1 MGDLSFLS
9 ITVRSRIKNSQD
21 LLLRNPGNDS
31 HKIFLYVYIFVYK
44 SEHPV
49 VD

>member
-1 MGDLSFLS
+1 MGDLSFFS
-9 ITVRSRIKNSQD
+9 ITVRSTIKNFQD

-31 HKIFLYVYIFVYK
+31 HKIFLYVYIFVYNG
-44 SEHPV
+44 EYPV